1 MVEPMPPTAE
11 FTIRDLSETFGV
23 TPRALRFYEQKGLLK
38 PSRRGAMRLY
48 SAADRARLALILR
61 GKRVGFSL
69 DEIKEMLEV
78 ETLDSR
84 PFDQMQRALERF
96 KARIETLQRQ
106 RSDIDAAIDELSAG
120 CHWIQER
127 LADRE
132 PPEDIKRRARAFEA
146 LAAARIAPWSGAAP
160 EWIKPDAEPPD
171 RAAND

>member
-1 MVEPMPPTAE
+1 MVEPVPPTAE
-11 FTIRDLSETFGV
+11 FTIRDLAETFGV

-38 PSRRGAMRLY
+38 PNRRGATRLY

-69 DEIKEMLEV
+69 DEIKEMLEI

-84 PFDQMQRALERF
+84 SFDQMRRALTRF
-96 KARIETLQRQ
+96 RQRIEALEGQRN
-106 RSDIDAAIDELSAG
+106 DIDAAINELTAG
-120 CHWIQER
+120 CRWLEER

-146 LAAARIAPWSGAAP
+146 LAAARIAPWSGPAP
-160 EWIKPDAEPPD
+160 EWTKADPDPP
-171 RAAND
+171 AND